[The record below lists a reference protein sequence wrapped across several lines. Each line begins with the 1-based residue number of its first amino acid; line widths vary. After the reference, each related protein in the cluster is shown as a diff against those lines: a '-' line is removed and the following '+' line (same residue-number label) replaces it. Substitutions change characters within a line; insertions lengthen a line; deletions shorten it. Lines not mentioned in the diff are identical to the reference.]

1 MKKLIALGLM
11 LAMVLSAAACGSKA
25 PEEPAQSE
33 PATEAAEEPAKAP
46 EESGGDKEITIGV
59 VVNSLEHVYFNRIK
73 AAMEAEAD
81 ALGVKLE
88 LIDGAGDSAVQLSAV
103 QDFIAEEVDAICVA
117 FCQTDGSSSMVE
129 LANNAGIPFFTFDVQ
144 ADGGEV
150 VSYCATDNYA
160 GGQLAAQYCLEN
172 ILTDKTGNC
181 VIIPYDEV
189 ESCRNRAKGFED
201 YMKENAPDITVESI
215 ASFSGDR
222 LTAYSNFQDALTSI
236 GAENID
242 FVFGVGDDAVLGA
255 ITACEEAN
263 VEIPMIGLDGN
274 PEAEKN
280 VAAGGM
286 FKADVAQD
294 AAGIGKT
301 TIDNVVAYLNGETVE
316 AEVLITPTMITPENA
331 DPNAQ

>member
-1 MKKLIALGLM
+1 MKKLIAMGLAA
-11 LAMVLSAAACGSKA
+11 AMTISMMACGS
-25 PEEPAQSE
+25 
-33 PATEAAEEPAKAP
+33 
-46 EESGGDKEITIGV
+46 SGGTTESTAPAETETTDSSAETTEKDGDIVVGV

-73 AAMEAEAD
+73 AAMEEEAK
-81 ALGVKLE
+81 AKGVTLE

-103 QDFIAEEVDAICVA
+103 QDFIAEGVDAIAVA

-129 LANNAGIPFFTFDVQ
+129 LANDAGIPFFTFDVQ
-144 ADGGEV
+144 ADGGDV

-160 GGQLAAQYCLEN
+160 GGQMAAEYCLEN
-172 ILTDKTGNC
+172 ILTDKTGTC

-201 YMKENAPDITVESI
+201 YMAENAPDMKVESI

-222 LTAYSNFQDALTSI
+222 LTAYSNFQDALTSM

-274 PEAEKN
+274 PEAEQN

-301 TIDNVVAYLNGETVE
+301 TIDNIVAYLNGENVD

-331 DPNAQ
+331 KADAK